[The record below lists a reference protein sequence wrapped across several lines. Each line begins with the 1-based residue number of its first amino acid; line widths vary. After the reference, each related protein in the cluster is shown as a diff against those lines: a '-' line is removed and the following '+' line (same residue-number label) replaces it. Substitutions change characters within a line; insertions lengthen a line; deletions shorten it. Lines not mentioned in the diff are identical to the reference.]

1 MSAIVSAIM
10 ASVFKRHAKSKF
22 YSCMYF
28 NAEGKRKLLSTG
40 KTRKVDAQAFADE
53 VESKSRNLDYD
64 SSVRQRAVASL
75 LEEAATNALRGS
87 LTEEVARDILNRIM
101 VAGGTKPLDEAKS
114 VRLVFD
120 NWLEDSRSHI
130 AQATFKRYQT
140 IVTRFLDGLSPE
152 LLSKPLDHLT
162 TEDVRLFV
170 KRERDEGRA
179 AGSVRLAEKVV
190 RMVLKSAV
198 DTGVVNRNV
207 ALGLA
212 KSGRVVQSKSTQSQE
227 AFTKEQVEALLAAS
241 RKMAKRDEQFKEW
254 ELGIMLAYYTG
265 QRQSD
270 IASMRW
276 GQVDEVEGVLKFRQE
291 KGDNLVTIPMHPKVV
306 KAFKSCTRSLDPS
319 VFIMPSLEALDTG
332 TGALSKRF
340 QEIMEEAKIEVKKT
354 EALGA
359 KGRSRASLSFHSLR
373 HAFNTALANSG
384 VSQETRMLLT
394 GQNSKKVNDGYT
406 HTALDTLRAAMERIE

>member
-10 ASVFKRHAKSKF
+10 ASVFKRHPKAKF
-22 YSCMYF
+22 YSCMFF
-28 NAEGKRKLLSTG
+28 NAEGKRLLLSTG

-87 LTEEVARDILNRIM
+87 LTETVARDILNRIM
-101 VAGGTKPLDEAKS
+101 VAGGSKPLDASKS
-114 VRLVFD
+114 VRLFFD
-120 NWLEDSRSHI
+120 NWLDDSRTHT
-130 AQATFKRYQT
+130 AQATFKRYET
-140 IVTRFLDGLSPE
+140 IVNRFLNGLSPE

-179 AGSVRLAEKVV
+179 AGSVKLAEKVI

-212 KSGRVVQSKSTQSQE
+212 KSAKVMTSKTTQSQE
-227 AFTKEQVEALLAAS
+227 AFTKEQVEALLAAA
-241 RKMAKRDEQFKEW
+241 RKMARRDKNFKDW
-254 ELGIMLAYYTG
+254 ELGITLAYYTG

-276 GQVDEVEGVLKFRQE
+276 RQVDEIEGVLKFVQE
-291 KGDNLVTIPMHPKVV
+291 KGDKSVTIPMHPRVV
-306 KAFKSCTRSLDPS
+306 KAFKSCTRSNDPS
-319 VFIMPSLEALDTG
+319 AFIMPGLEALDTG

-340 QEIMEEAKIEVKKT
+340 QEIMEEAKIEAKKT

-384 VSQETRMLLT
+384 VTQETRMRLT
-394 GQNSKKVNDGYT
+394 GQDSKKVNDGYT
-406 HTALDTLRAAMERIE
+406 HIGLETLRAAMERIE

>member
-1 MSAIVSAIM
+1 M
-10 ASVFKRHAKSKF
+10 ATVFKRHAKAKY
-22 YSCMYF
+22 YSTMFF
-28 NAEGKRKLLSTG
+28 NAEGKRQLLSTG

-87 LTEEVARDILNRIM
+87 LTESVARDILNRIM
-101 VAGGTKPLDEAKS
+101 VAGGSKPLDAAKS
-114 VRLVFD
+114 VRLFFD
-120 NWLEDSRSHI
+120 NWLDDSQSHI
-130 AQATFKRYQT
+130 AQGTFKRYQT
-140 IVTRFLDGLSPE
+140 IVTRFLNGLSPE

-179 AGSVRLAEKVV
+179 AGSVRLAEKVI

-212 KSGRVVQSKSTQSQE
+212 KSAKVMTSKTTQSQE
-227 AFTKEQVEALLAAS
+227 AFTREQVEALLAAS
-241 RKMAKRDEQFKEW
+241 RKMAKRDGHFKEW
-254 ELGIMLAYYTG
+254 ELGIILAYYTG

-276 GQVDEVEGVLKFRQE
+276 RQVDEVAGVIKFIQE
-291 KGDNLVTIPMHPKVV
+291 KGEKAVKIPMHSKVR
-306 KAFKSCTRSLDPS
+306 AALKSRTRSSDPDAF
-319 VFIMPSLEALDTG
+319 VMPGLEALDTG

-340 QEIMEEAKIEVKKT
+340 QEVMEEAKIKVKKT

-373 HAFNTALANSG
+373 HAFNTALADSG

-394 GQNSKKVNDGYT
+394 GQDSKKVNDVYT
-406 HTALDTLRAAMERIE
+406 HMGLDTLRAALERIE